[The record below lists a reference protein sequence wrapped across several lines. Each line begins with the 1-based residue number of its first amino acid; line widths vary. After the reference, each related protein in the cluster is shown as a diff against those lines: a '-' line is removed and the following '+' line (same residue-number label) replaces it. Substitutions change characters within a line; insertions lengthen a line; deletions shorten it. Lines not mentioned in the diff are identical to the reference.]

1 VTAAAPRGDWSAAA
15 MRWLKPLLLVS
26 VAASLALTAAARPFD
41 SPIEP
46 EQRSVVVFL
55 LRHAEKAPAP
65 PKDPALTEAGAARA
79 LALRDLLADAGV
91 THLFASEFVRAQAT
105 VAPLAQRL
113 GKDVVVVGAARPE
126 ELLTRLRTL
135 PAGAVAVVAG
145 HSNTIPALVRAMGGR
160 SGGVGAA
167 TEDAIA
173 DVLAGTTQG
182 SSGEQFPDDEYGRL
196 IQLVL
201 APPASD
207 APAGAAPTLLCAL
220 RLHVGAR

>member
-1 VTAAAPRGDWSAAA
+1 
-15 MRWLKPLLLVS
+15 MRWMNPLLLVLAT
-26 VAASLALTAAARPFD
+26 AALALAAAARPRA
-41 SPIEP
+41 SPTDAAP
-46 EQRSVVVFL
+46 PPAVVFL
-55 LRHAEKAPAP
+55 VRHAEKAPAP
-65 PKDPALTEAGAARA
+65 PKDPALTEVGATRA

-91 THLFASEFVRAQAT
+91 THLFASEFVRTQAT

-113 GKDVVVVGAARPE
+113 GKEVVVFGAARPE
-126 ELLTRLRTL
+126 ELLAQLRAL

-145 HSNTIPALVRAMGGR
+145 HSNTIPALVRALGGGR
-160 SGGVGAA
+160 GDAAHGAA
-167 TEDAIA
+167 GGADGAAGA

-201 APPASD
+201 APPPSG
-207 APAGAAPTLLCAL
+207 APVGTAPTLLRAL